1 MGFTDLPTIETADT
15 YLDNAFKK
23 ARAMAR
29 DHTLGDHEKSKI
41 QREKT
46 LGLIKINAIKD
57 YLIAQFDIIIAKY
70 PNMDNLSEFYVQLL
84 RLTLNFKQ
92 LKKSLGSLN
101 WANDQIRILNRVTRP
116 KLLGTTEVEQA
127 QQAQRAY
134 YGRISSVIKQ
144 IKKELAYLHLARQ
157 MMRTYPSIKENLFTV
172 CIAGFP
178 NVGKSTLLSKITP
191 AKPEIGSYA
200 FTTKQLNLGYM
211 TTEGIKFQ
219 FIDTPGTLNRIEKMN
234 PIETQAYLAI
244 RYVANAIIYVFDI
257 TEESGYMLKD
267 QQKLL
272 KVLKETGKTIYCYLS
287 RTDLLRQE
295 EIDAFMKTFD
305 KKKIPLF
312 TSFDDIQIALLS
324 QYKKDVQ

>member
-1 MGFTDLPTIETADT
+1 MGFSDLPTIETADT

-23 ARAMAR
+23 ARTMAR

-46 LGLIKINAIKD
+46 LGLIKINAVKD
-57 YLIAQFDIIIAKY
+57 YLIAQFDNIIAKY
-70 PNMDNLSEFYVQLL
+70 PNMDNLSEFYIQLL

-116 KLLGTTEVEQA
+116 KLLGATEVAQA
-127 QQAQRAY
+127 QQAQSAY

-144 IKKELAYLHLARQ
+144 IKKELEYLHLARQ

-200 FTTKQLNLGYM
+200 FTTKQLNLGYA
-211 TTEGIKFQ
+211 TKEGIKFQ

-234 PIETQAYLAI
+234 PIEKQAYLAI
-244 RYVANAIIYVFDI
+244 RYVAKAIIYVFDI

-272 KVLKETGKTIYCYLS
+272 KVLKETGKQIYCFLS
-287 RTDLLRQE
+287 RTDLLTQN
-295 EIDAFMKTFD
+295 EIDAFMKTFE

-312 TSFDDIQIALLS
+312 TSFDDLQKELLA